1 MICIAEYDGFVL
13 NADGL
18 DIDALKAHF
27 DKAGTILGFEGG
39 TSVKRKDVTAENEP
53 LCMECDILIPAAKE
67 LVINK
72 DNMTRIKAKVIGE
85 AANGPLSFEADEYL
99 SNKGVVVLPDLFLNA
114 GGVCVSYFEWLKN
127 LNHVRW
133 GRMTKR
139 LDGQRGRAVV
149 DTLLDN
155 GIKVSDETADLLF
168 HGASEREFAHSALAD
183 SMYDALHQI
192 VENAVK
198 YKVDLRTAAMTSSV
212 QKVAKVMG
220 LSGNV
225 FAGGSSNK

>member
-1 MICIAEYDGFVL
+1 MGFDGAKTVKKK
-13 NADGL
+13 
-18 DIDALKAHF
+18 DIDASN
-27 DKAGTILGFEGG
+27 D
-39 TSVKRKDVTAENEP
+39 P
-53 LCMECDILIPAAKE
+53 LCLECDILIPAAKE

-72 DNMTRIKAKVIGE
+72 ENMTRIKAKVIGE

-133 GRMTKR
+133 GRMTRR
-139 LDGQRGRAVV
+139 LDGQRGKAVV
-149 DTLLDN
+149 DTLLSN
-155 GIKVSDETADLLF
+155 GIKVNDATADLLF
-168 HGASEREFAHSALAD
+168 HGASERDFAHSALAD
-183 SMYDALHQI
+183 SMYDALAQI
-192 VENAVK
+192 IENAVK
-198 YKVDLRTAAMTSSV
+198 FKIDLRTAAMTSSV

-225 FAGGSSNK
+225 FAGGSANK

>member
-1 MICIAEYDGFVL
+1 MKKK
-13 NADGL
+13 
-18 DIDALKAHF
+18 DIDASN
-27 DKAGTILGFEGG
+27 D
-39 TSVKRKDVTAENEP
+39 P
-53 LCMECDILIPAAKE
+53 LCLECDILIPAAKE

-72 DNMTRIKAKVIGE
+72 ENMSRIKAKVIGE

-133 GRMTKR
+133 GRMTRR
-139 LDGQRGRAVV
+139 LDGQRGKAVV
-149 DTLLDN
+149 DTLLSN
-155 GIKVSDETADLLF
+155 GIKVNDATADLLF
-168 HGASEREFAHSALAD
+168 HGASERDFAHSALAD
-183 SMYDALHQI
+183 SMYDALAQI
-192 VENAVK
+192 IENAVK
-198 YKVDLRTAAMTSSV
+198 FKIDLRTAAMTSSV

-225 FAGGSSNK
+225 FAGGSANK